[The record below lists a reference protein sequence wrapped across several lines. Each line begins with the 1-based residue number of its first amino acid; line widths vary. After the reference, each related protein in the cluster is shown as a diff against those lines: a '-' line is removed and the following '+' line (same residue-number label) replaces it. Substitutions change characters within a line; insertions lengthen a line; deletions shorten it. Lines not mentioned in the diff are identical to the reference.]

1 MADPVVTTAYGQ
13 VRGFEQGGVFTFLGM
28 PYGASTAAENRF
40 RAPKPPAP
48 WTGVREATEYGPGA
62 PFTTLPLPAR
72 GPMAVAG
79 ANPTLSPA
87 EVSEDCL
94 TINVWTSTLD
104 QTKRLPVIVVMP
116 HYAMGSAMGD
126 LRQPASGGEV
136 VAVSFT
142 HRGGISGH
150 LYLAELGSD
159 DYAESGNAGT
169 LDIVLGL
176 EWIRDNIE
184 AFGGD
189 PSRVMVYGC
198 SGQAS
203 EITMV
208 SGVPAAQGLFQR
220 ALISDGFLRGIPPFL
235 ATMMADRVLTRLEIA
250 PTQLDKLHRV
260 PWQQLH
266 EAAAF
271 PTDLAESLTAPIP
284 FQSYWQFYPVIDG
297 VVLPEEPYSHGSP
310 ASSADVPMILGWAHD
325 SLNMINSSRPWV
337 GHLDE
342 TGLMILAENHL
353 GADLAQPILAA
364 ERRARPEASPTELAL
379 ALINDRTMM
388 TACVRMGEQRLIGAA
403 APTWMYR
410 FDYTSPLF
418 GGLWGALHGGEF
430 SFFLNSVDA
439 GAFGPRFANLYQDRA
454 DRLEVQT
461 VLHESFLR
469 FAHDGDPGTKALPA
483 WAPYDTVKRPVMLL
497 DSPCRLEEDP
507 GRELRE
513 LYADVDW
520 VSGPGDYRRSLVR
533 EGFAA

>member
-1 MADPVVTTAYGQ
+1 
-13 VRGFEQGGVFTFLGM
+13 
-28 PYGASTAAENRF
+28 
-40 RAPKPPAP
+40 
-48 WTGVREATEYGPGA
+48 
-62 PFTTLPLPAR
+62 
-72 GPMAVAG
+72 
-79 ANPTLSPA
+79 
-87 EVSEDCL
+87 
-94 TINVWTSTLD
+94 
-104 QTKRLPVIVVMP
+104 
-116 HYAMGSAMGD
+116 
-126 LRQPASGGEV
+126 V

-150 LYLAELGSD
+150 LYLGELGGD
-159 DYAESGNAGT
+159 EYAESGNAGT
-169 LDIVLGL
+169 LDIVLAL

-184 AFGGD
+184 TFGGD

-198 SGQAS
+198 SGQGS

-208 SGVPAAQGLFQR
+208 SGVPAARGLFQR
-220 ALISDGFLRGIPPFL
+220 ALISDGFLRGIPPFF
-235 ATMMADRVLTRLEIA
+235 ATMTADRVLTRLGIGADE
-250 PTQLDKLHRV
+250 LHKLHEV

-271 PTDLAESLTAPIP
+271 STDLAESLTAPIP

-297 VVLPEEPYSHGSP
+297 VVLPEEPYAERCP
-310 ASSADVPMILGWAHD
+310 ASSADVPVILGWARD

-337 GHLDE
+337 GHLDD
-342 TGLMILAENHL
+342 TGLMAVAENHL
-353 GADLAQPILAA
+353 GDLAETIVAA
-364 ERRARPEASPTELAL
+364 ERRALPDASPTELAL
-379 ALINDRTMM
+379 ALINHRTMM
-388 TACVRMGEQRLIGAA
+388 TACVRLGEQRLIGAS

-439 GAFGPRFANLYQDRA
+439 GAFGPRFANLYRDRE

-469 FAHDGDPGTKALPA
+469 FAHDGDPGTKAMPA
-483 WAPYDTVKRPVMLL
+483 WPAYDTIKRPVMIL

-520 VSGPGDYRRSLVR
+520 VSGPGDYRRSLLR
-533 EGFAA
+533 EGYVT